1 MYSHILREVDGLL
14 SRYAEVE
21 VGSVFHLIC
30 VARLFD
36 PVTNRMAVYPVHH
49 VTVVIHTVPVMMWPI
64 AYRHTHLNNYQSFTQ
79 SSQSFTHGSMTN

>member
-1 MYSHILREVDGLL
+1 MDGLL

-30 VARLFD
+30 VASFFD

-64 AYRHTHLNNYQSFTQ
+64 AYRHTHQTIISNLHNHLNHLHMDQ
-79 SSQSFTHGSMTN
+79 